1 MKNPMNSAGVLLAI
15 LAFGFF
21 TRPVFAQDAAKVD
34 STHFKVEFEN
44 DQVRVLRVT
53 AGPGEKSVMYEQPEA
68 VVVFLTDVLVKV
80 TFPDGTTPE
89 RAANAGQVIWNP
101 AEKLLPENI
110 NNKPLE
116 AILIELKVKPAAI
129 KKN

>member
-1 MKNPMNSAGVLLAI
+1 VKNQLNSASVWLAI
-15 LAFGFF
+15 LVFGFLA
-21 TRPVFAQDAAKVD
+21 RPAFAQDAAKVD
-34 STHFKVEFEN
+34 SAHYKVVFET

-53 AGPGEKSVMYEQPEA
+53 AGPGEKSVMHEQPEA

-80 TFPDGTTPE
+80 TFPDGTTQE
-89 RAANAGQVIWNP
+89 RAAKAGQVVWNP

-110 NNKPLE
+110 GNRPLE
-116 AILIELKVKPAAI
+116 AILIELKVKSAAI

>member
-1 MKNPMNSAGVLLAI
+1 MKNPMNSASVLLAI

-21 TRPVFAQDAAKVD
+21 AQPAFAQDAAKVD
-34 STHFKVEFEN
+34 SAHYKVEFET

-53 AGPGEKSVMYEQPEA
+53 AGPGEKSVMHEQPEA

-80 TFPDGTTPE
+80 TFPDGTTQE
-89 RAANAGQVIWNP
+89 RAAKAGQVIWNP

-110 NNKPLE
+110 GNAPLE